1 MSSRIYQKSFVTR
14 TATTPKQSRKPTEAQ
29 TAHVR
34 VKVSSE
40 MAGKLRKVA
49 EVSGLSQETLAA
61 EAIRR
66 GIGVLTAFSNNQ

>member
-1 MSSRIYQKSFVTR
+1 
-14 TATTPKQSRKPTEAQ
+14 
-29 TAHVR
+29 